1 MSKDLF
7 PYLLNRVTGRINQL
21 WLKQLRDSGLTIGR
35 WQVMCV
41 LYRFDGSR
49 VGTIAD
55 LSGTEQP
62 AISRVIDQMER
73 DGLVERRPALDDS
86 RAVEVWFT
94 AAGRKVYSELLP
106 TADAFVNDLTRNLSQ
121 QDIDQVSRVMEKLFG
136 DLREIATDD
145 TTRAAPTLRRIK

>member
-1 MSKDLF
+1 MSNELF

-21 WLKQLRDSGLTIGR
+21 WLKQLREHGLTIGR

-41 LYRFDGSR
+41 LYRFDGTR

-73 DGLVERRPALDDS
+73 DGLVQRRPALDDS
-86 RAVEVWFT
+86 RAVEVWIT
-94 AAGRKVYSELLP
+94 AAGRKLYDELLP
-106 TADAFVNDLTRNLSQ
+106 EADAFVANLTRNLSQ
-121 QDIDQVSRVMEKLFG
+121 QDIDRVTRVIEGMFG
-136 DLREIATDD
+136 DLQTSETAD
-145 TTRAAPTLRRIK
+145 AVKSPALRRVK